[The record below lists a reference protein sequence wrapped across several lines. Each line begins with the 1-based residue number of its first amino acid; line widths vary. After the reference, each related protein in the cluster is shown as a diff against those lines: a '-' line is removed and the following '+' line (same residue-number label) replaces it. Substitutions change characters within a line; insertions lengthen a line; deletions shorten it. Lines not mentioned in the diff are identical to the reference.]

1 MFKTYDVFESVW
13 GMNPFVTLEA
23 SRDWSD
29 LDDLASELSAE
40 AEPADTAEI
49 TEAPIQTS
57 ARRKHA
63 A

>member
-29 LDDLASELSAE
+29 LGDLASELSAG
-40 AEPADTAEI
+40 AESEDAAEI
-49 TEAPIQTS
+49 AEAPAQAS